1 MEVGD
6 LVIRKNVMSGAEQ
19 RERLGAGIVL
29 AKQRLGR
36 PEHACVTVFYSKIGK
51 TYSIAESL
59 MEVVS
64 EVKK

>member
-1 MEVGD
+1 MKVGD

-29 AKQRLGR
+29 KKTMTGR
-36 PEHACVTVFYSKIGK
+36 PEHPCITVFYSKVGK
-51 TYSIAESL
+51 TYAIAESL